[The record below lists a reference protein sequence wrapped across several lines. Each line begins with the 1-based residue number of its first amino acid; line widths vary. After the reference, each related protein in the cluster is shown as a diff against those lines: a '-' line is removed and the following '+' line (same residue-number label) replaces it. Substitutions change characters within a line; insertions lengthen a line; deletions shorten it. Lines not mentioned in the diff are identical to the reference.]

1 MVTLGLVGVC
11 KTGAEVHEH
20 IDEGLF
26 KRLGLPEWL
35 IANTVDEYVE
45 RAIRFSRKPSRTFR
59 TSSSYH

>member
-1 MVTLGLVGVC
+1 MMVNPFPFGNTNGIIDMVTLGLVGIC

-35 IANTVDEYVE
+35 IVKYG
-45 RAIRFSRKPSRTFR
+45 R
-59 TSSSYH
+59 